1 MSSLIICTLVALFLR
16 TESFI
21 NPSTRHQ
28 YYYSSSTPIHHP
40 SLSYH
45 DTIIL
50 YSQNKSEHEEDDS
63 DDDNIDS
70 NDEDNALLNEL
81 RQQAQQ
87 KLGADIPNTDEF
99 QEAAKA
105 AENDFL
111 AAMLE
116 ESNKFKEIKS
126 NEGSEKACEIFMK
139 AIQKSDEEAA
149 AAMRRSEG
157 NDSQVDISQV
167 DVINSE
173 EEEEK
178 DDNIGNDDWQ

>member
-1 MSSLIICTLVALFLR
+1 MSSSLIICTLVVALFFVSCQ
-16 TESFI
+16 SFI
-21 NPSTRHQ
+21 NPSTRL
-28 YYYSSSTPIHHP
+28 HHP
-40 SLSYH
+40 SIYI
-45 DTIIL
+45 TIL
-50 YSQNKSEHEEDDS
+50 YSQNKSENEED
-63 DDDNIDS
+63 IDS

-99 QEAAKA
+99 KEAAKA

-126 NEGSEKACEIFMK
+126 NEGSDKACEIFMK
-139 AIQKSDEEAA
+139 EIQQSDEEAA

-157 NDSQVDISQV
+157 NDTCDDNGQV

-173 EEEEK
+173 EEEK
-178 DDNIGNDDWQ
+178 NDSIGNDDWQ

>member
-1 MSSLIICTLVALFLR
+1 M
-16 TESFI
+16 
-21 NPSTRHQ
+21 
-28 YYYSSSTPIHHP
+28 
-40 SLSYH
+40 
-45 DTIIL
+45 
-50 YSQNKSEHEEDDS
+50 
-63 DDDNIDS
+63 DN

-99 QEAAKA
+99 KEAAKA

-126 NEGSEKACEIFMK
+126 NEGSDKACQVFMEEI
-139 AIQKSDEEAA
+139 QQSDEEAA
-149 AAMRRSEG
+149 AAMRRCEG
-157 NDSQVDISQV
+157 NDTPDDNGQV

-173 EEEEK
+173 EEEK
-178 DDNIGNDDWQ
+178 DDYIGNDDWQ

>member
-1 MSSLIICTLVALFLR
+1 MSSSLIICTLVVALFFVSCQ
-16 TESFI
+16 SFT

-28 YYYSSSTPIHHP
+28 YYHSSSTSIHHP
-40 SLSYH
+40 SLLYR
-45 DTIIL
+45 DNTIL
-50 YSQNKSEHEEDDS
+50 YSQNKSENEK
-63 DDDNIDS
+63 DNIDN

-81 RQQAQQ
+81 RQQAQA

-99 QEAAKA
+99 KEAAKA

-116 ESNKFKEIKS
+116 QSNKFKEIKS
-126 NEGSEKACEIFMK
+126 NEGADKACEIFMK
-139 AIQKSDEEAA
+139 KIQKSDEEAA
-149 AAMRRSEG
+149 AAMRRSERG
-157 NDSQVDISQV
+157 NDDSQVDV
-167 DVINSE
+167 NS

>member
-1 MSSLIICTLVALFLR
+1 MFSLIICTVVALFL
-16 TESFI
+16 TTQAFII
-21 NPSTRHQ
+21 NPSTRL
-28 YYYSSSTPIHHP
+28 HHP
-40 SLSYH
+40 SIYI
-45 DTIIL
+45 TIL
-50 YSQNKSEHEEDDS
+50 YSQNKSENEEDIDK
-63 DDDNIDS
+63 DDD
-70 NDEDNALLNEL
+70 DNALLNEL

-126 NEGSEKACEIFMK
+126 NEGADKACEIFMK
-139 AIQKSDEEAA
+139 KIQKSDEEAA

-157 NDSQVDISQV
+157 NDTCDDNGQV

-173 EEEEK
+173 EEEK
-178 DDNIGNDDWQ
+178 NDSIGNDDWQ

>member
-1 MSSLIICTLVALFLR
+1 MLSLIICTLVALFLR

-45 DTIIL
+45 DNTIL
-50 YSQNKSEHEEDDS
+50 YSQNKSENEDDNS
-63 DDDNIDS
+63 DDDYIDD

-81 RQQAQQ
+81 RQQAQK

-99 QEAAKA
+99 KEAAKA

-126 NEGSEKACEIFMK
+126 NEGSEEACKVFMEEI
-139 AIQKSDEEAA
+139 QQSDEEAA
-149 AAMRRSEG
+149 AAMRSEG
-157 NDSQVDISQV
+157 NDSQVDISQI
-167 DVINSE
+167 DVNSK

-178 DDNIGNDDWQ
+178 NDIVNDDWQ

>member
-1 MSSLIICTLVALFLR
+1 MSSSLIICTLVVALFFVSCQ
-16 TESFI
+16 SFI
-21 NPSTRHQ
+21 NPSTRHRHP
-28 YYYSSSTPIHHP
+28 SSSIHSQYCHTT
-40 SLSYH
+40 LSYH
-45 DTIIL
+45 DNTIL
-50 YSQNKSEHEEDDS
+50 YSQNKSENEEDDS
-63 DDDNIDS
+63 DDDYIDS

-99 QEAAKA
+99 KDAAKA

-116 ESNKFKEIKS
+116 QSNKFKEIKS
-126 NEGSEKACEIFMK
+126 NEGSDKAVEVFMDK
-139 AIQKSDEEAA
+139 IQKSDEEAA

-157 NDSQVDISQV
+157 NDSQVDV
-167 DVINSE
+167 NS

-178 DDNIGNDDWQ
+178 DDSIGNDVWQ

>member
-1 MSSLIICTLVALFLR
+1 MFSLIICTVVALFL
-16 TESFI
+16 TTQAFII
-21 NPSTRHQ
+21 NPSTRL
-28 YYYSSSTPIHHP
+28 HHP
-40 SLSYH
+40 SPSIYI
-45 DTIIL
+45 TIL
-50 YSQNKSEHEEDDS
+50 YSQNKSENEK
-63 DDDNIDS
+63 DNIDN

-87 KLGADIPNTDEF
+87 KLGADIPSTKEF

-126 NEGSEKACEIFMK
+126 NEGSDKAVEVFMEEI
-139 AIQKSDEEAA
+139 QQSDEEAA
-149 AAMRRSEG
+149 AAMRRCEG
-157 NDSQVDISQV
+157 NDTPDDNGQVD
-167 DVINSE
+167 DNS

-178 DDNIGNDDWQ
+178 DDSIGNDDWQ

>member
-1 MSSLIICTLVALFLR
+1 MSSSLIICTLVVALFFVSCQ
-16 TESFI
+16 SFT

-28 YYYSSSTPIHHP
+28 YYHSSSSLIHHP
-40 SLSYH
+40 SLLYR
-45 DTIIL
+45 DNTIL
-50 YSQNKSEHEEDDS
+50 YSQNKSENEK
-63 DDDNIDS
+63 DNIDN

-81 RQQAQQ
+81 RQQAQA

-99 QEAAKA
+99 KEAAKA

-126 NEGSEKACEIFMK
+126 NEGSDKACEVFMDK
-139 AIQKSDEEAA
+139 IQKSDEEAA
-149 AAMRRSEG
+149 TAMRRSEG
-157 NDSQVDISQV
+157 NSQV
-167 DVINSE
+167 DVNS

-178 DDNIGNDDWQ
+178 DDSIGNDVWQ